1 MSKELAKTEAAKPT
15 KADETLLWMMGQMEK
30 RGTRLDDL
38 LHPDMPKERFLESC
52 RLAFGKNPDLMDPK
66 VTDLASVLQAALLGA
81 RSGLDVHGHFGHLVS
96 FNNTKAGLK
105 SVSFMP
111 DYKGLI
117 AVWKAAG
124 IILDAE
130 AVLVYEADTFDI
142 SEGDERR
149 LTHKP
154 FIRRK
159 PKDDKGGI
167 IAAYTRYL
175 LPSGRWVVKGLLLLE
190 DIERIEAG
198 VKAKNGPWGGPHR
211 PEMIKKT
218 SCKASG
224 KWMGATTADRATA
237 LRLAAL
243 DEAAAHEDAIE
254 GEWTPAPP
262 PAQGGVAGAKAALQS
277 RNSVPVTLEPE
288 PQKEWVPNAAEQAEI
303 LAKEAEHES

>member
-1 MSKELAKTEAAKPT
+1 MSKELAKAT

-52 RLAFGKNPDLMDPK
+52 RLAFGKNPDLMDAK
-66 VTDLASVLQAALLGA
+66 VTDLASVLQATLLGA

-124 IILDAE
+124 VILDAE
-130 AVLVYEADTFDI
+130 AVVVYEADAFVLE
-142 SEGDERR
+142 EGDERR
-149 LTHKP
+149 LQHTP

-159 PKDDKGGI
+159 PTDTKGGI
-167 IAAYTRYL
+167 IAAYMRYL
-175 LPSGRWVVKGLLLLE
+175 LPGGRWVVKGILLLE
-190 DIERIEAG
+190 DIERIESG

-211 PEMIKKT
+211 PEMIKKS

-224 KWMGATTADRATA
+224 KWMGATTADRATT

-243 DEAAAHEDAIE
+243 EEAQSQEEAIE
-254 GEWTPAPP
+254 GEWAHAP
-262 PAQGGVAGAKAALQS
+262 QQSVLTGVAGAKASLQA
-277 RNSVPVTLEPE
+277 RNSIPVTLEATPAKEPVSAIPSPE
-288 PQKEWVPNAAEQAEI
+288 EQAEI
-303 LAKEAEHES
+303 LAQEMELQG